1 MMMPRFQAPRMLSYP
16 PLHNLECVLIVVVIY
31 GGEMFSGCLAGQ
43 LGGGEGEGLCCGSL
57 ISVYAIS
64 FPLLT
69 SWRKCIVCPDTCT
82 S

>member
-43 LGGGEGEGLCCGSL
+43 LGGGGRGGALLWVSHIRICHL
-57 ISVYAIS
+57 FSVTYLMEKVHS
-64 FPLLT
+64 V
-69 SWRKCIVCPDTCT
+69 SRYMH
-82 S
+82 